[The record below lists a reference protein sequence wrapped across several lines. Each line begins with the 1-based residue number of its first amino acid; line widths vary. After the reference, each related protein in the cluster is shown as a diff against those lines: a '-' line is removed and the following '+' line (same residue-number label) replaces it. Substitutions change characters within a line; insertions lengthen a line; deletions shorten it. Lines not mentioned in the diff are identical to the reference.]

1 MENNNLN
8 TELNTFIIN
17 YITLLYHA
25 RDFASLLSMGLSRE
39 TAGRVANMSQI
50 DTLRLSSFPG
60 KIANFRI
67 TERHLDMMIRHIQQE
82 GKRELL
88 IDQVIQLDASLAMLK
103 ALTGMEG
110 NEYRERRQA
119 LGMPKA
125 SPGRPTV
132 LTEQEST
139 EVHNAW
145 RKHQEHEELYRYYLV
160 AIDTALSLSRIWLHM
175 KSQH

>member
-17 YITLLYHA
+17 YITRLYHA
-25 RDFASLLSMGLSRE
+25 RDFPSLLSLGLSRE
-39 TAGRVANMSQI
+39 TAERVANMSQI
-50 DTLRLSSFPG
+50 DTLRLSGFPG
-60 KIANFRI
+60 QIANFRI

-82 GKRELL
+82 GKRDLL
-88 IDQVIQLDASLAMLK
+88 IDQLIQLDASLAMLK
-103 ALTGMEG
+103 NLTGMESG
-110 NEYRERRQA
+110 EYRERRQS

-125 SPGRPTV
+125 TPGRPMV
-132 LTEQEST
+132 LNEQEST

-145 RKHQEHEELYRYYLV
+145 RKHQGHEDLYRYYLV
-160 AIDTALSLSRIWLHM
+160 AIDTALSLSRIWHHL